1 MSIYRDVHMLCT
13 FLCLLIC
20 MCVPFAPVFVRA
32 GEEYLNIYIY
42 IHMLPHDQ
50 KRNMNMVD
58 FFFWGGYQVT
68 IQIYPC
74 TCAICFVSCDYI
86 WIYCNSCIYACTMCI
101 LGDVYVQYVSNLE
114 LSGCHLRR
122 RSNGRPME

>member
-1 MSIYRDVHMLCT
+1 MLCT

-50 KRNMNMVD
+50 KRNMNEHGRL
-58 FFFWGGYQVT
+58 FFLGGVTRLPYKFIHVHTQFVLYHVIIYGYIMQLLYLCMHNVYPWGRV
-68 IQIYPC
+68 C
-74 TCAICFVSCDYI
+74 SV
-86 WIYCNSCIYACTMCI
+86 CI
-101 LGDVYVQYVSNLE
+101 
-114 LSGCHLRR
+114 
-122 RSNGRPME
+122 